1 MNIRENGISNYKNNE
16 DHEGFDVKAY
26 GFTSMV
32 NSFRDSLEHL
42 QYLAQTPILPT
53 MSPTKVKSI
62 CLLGCGHLKQGI
74 PCRPRMLK
82 QRETL
87 DVLTNFLKPD
97 ETGQPQSF
105 WNHPM
110 IPGADPVIS
119 PSIATPADNTLA
131 ARNRR
136 YHQRRREIKR
146 GRTE

>member
-1 MNIRENGISNYKNNE
+1 MRTQSILSKTPR
-16 DHEGFDVKAY
+16 F
-26 GFTSMV
+26 FTAIMWHPWPLPV
-32 NSFRDSLEHL
+32 ATT

-82 QRETL
+82 QKETL
-87 DVLTNFLKPD
+87 DVLTNFPKPD